1 MSVIVGTRVVRGP
14 NWEYGD
20 KLAEEGHV
28 GTVIEVKQ
36 ALSVTVIW
44 DNGNRND
51 YRAGSQGRFDLCVY
65 DNAPTGVI
73 HQGMHCSGCGQESI
87 RGIRWQCYRCY
98 DFNLCQPCF
107 NSGSHAIG
115 HEFLRL
121 VSSDSQGTKLYSRNS
136 ARQVEA
142 RGLFPGAQVQRG
154 KDWRY
159 GDQDG
164 GDSRRLGYVID
175 VRSWQETA
183 YRGAVAV
190 RWPGKYED
198 KMYRYRVGADGKV
211 DLKSI
216 RDGSDGSYYPDIL
229 PKLGEDDD
237 IRVHDSAVIAP
248 NKESKNCLPPQKTSA
263 IQEVSGKEC
272 KVLALSDKGMV
283 TVSVQAT
290 DEPRILEVPSFT
302 LRKVPSFHQGD
313 KVQIVDDVEDLA
325 RMLDGK
331 NELQSIVKRIK
342 ERQLSRPGIVMKAPD
357 KAQRLQVKIGDEV
370 QELPPVFLSLVETG
384 QREAGAQSHPGGG
397 PRSLRNPR
405 SSTQMEERKLSQAAA
420 CGHIKE
426 IRKILEANPSLVDS
440 AYSGRSPMQVAAH
453 QGHLEAVKVL
463 MQYKPSLDYR
473 DSDGDTALLYAAYGN
488 NMEIMKYMIDHCK
501 EAGVTDH
508 QTFIDVRQKQQ
519 RTCLH
524 VSARRGNLDCVQLLL
539 DRGCSCNL
547 QDKAGDLA
555 LHDAIHKDKR
565 DVVKY
570 LVEWPQSDLTMCN
583 KKGLS
588 PLHYAA
594 LRGNKYATTC
604 LVTHEPSLINM
615 LSGYDGQTA
624 LHIAVSNNFEDVV
637 GELIKGKCDL
647 EVTNYQ
653 GNTPLLQALSGG
665 HIRIVIQL
673 VEAGA
678 RLSAVNQD
686 GETCL
691 HLAAVRSR
699 HFHSP
704 EGESSILRLLSKEID
719 KSLLDKPGA
728 NLLFYLIKKGA
739 KIAQENDAGDNP
751 LQYLRDSAL
760 KDGLLK
766 FSQRRQTSLE
776 DTSDWG
782 EQQRVFNLPQE
793 KIGEEKPVSPEPM
806 DDTPAH
812 FDFEGVHRVD
822 YNELDLHESLGK
834 GSFGQV
840 YRGRWRGTQVAIKK
854 LPLEGSSR
862 SQVEKEVAIHKQ
874 ATHPNIVQLMALGY
888 NETNA
893 FLVMAFIKGP
903 TLHEAIFSKTGKKL
917 KLTTT
922 QKNTM
927 SRDIL
932 SAVAFM
938 HSTKLIHLDIKPGNI
953 LLEHLT
959 LKPYLCDL
967 GLSHLKQQAEMS
979 SSTMITGAR
988 GTYMYMAPEL
998 VLEEERGGSFTGA
1011 QDVWSVASTLVEL
1024 FGETQMYDDKMRPVH
1039 LIRRFMHGK
1048 FEPESLKSVEPAH
1061 RKILT
1066 PCFSGKSKDRPSA
1079 MELLEQ
1085 FEELCEDS

>member
-1 MSVIVGTRVVRGP
+1 MSVVVGTRVVRGP
-14 NWEYGD
+14 NWAYGD

-28 GTVIEVKQ
+28 GTVIQVKQ

-44 DNGNRND
+44 DNGNKND

-65 DNAPTGVI
+65 DSAPTGVI
-73 HQGMHCSGCGQESI
+73 HPGVHCSGCGQESI
-87 RGIRWQCYRCY
+87 RGIRWQCYRCF

-216 RDGSDGSYYPDIL
+216 RDGSDGSYYPDVL

-237 IRVHDSAVIAP
+237 IRVHDSAVVAP
-248 NKESKNCLPPQKTSA
+248 NKESKNCLSPQDTSTV
-263 IQEVSGKEC
+263 QQVSGKEC
-272 KVLALSDKGMV
+272 KVMALSDKGV
-283 TVSVQAT
+283 VSVQVP
-290 DEPRILEVPSFT
+290 DQPHILKKTS
-302 LRKVPSFHQGD
+302 
-313 KVQIVDDVEDLA
+313 
-325 RMLDGK
+325 
-331 NELQSIVKRIK
+331 
-342 ERQLSRPGIVMKAPD
+342 
-357 KAQRLQVKIGDEV
+357 
-370 QELPPVFLSLVETG
+370 
-384 QREAGAQSHPGGG
+384 G
-397 PRSLRNPR
+397 PRSLRNTK

-473 DSDGDTALLYAAYGN
+473 DGDGDTALLYAAYGN
-488 NMEIMKYMIDHCK
+488 NMEIMKYMIDHCQ
-501 EAGVTDH
+501 EAGVKDR
-508 QTFIDVRQKQQ
+508 QGFIDVRQKQQ

-524 VSARRGNLDCVQLLL
+524 VSARRGNLDCVELLL
-539 DRGCSCNL
+539 KRGCSCNL

-565 DVVKY
+565 DVVKC
-570 LVEWPQSDLTMCN
+570 LVEWRHSNLTICN

-704 EGESSILRLLSKEID
+704 EGESSILRQLSKEVD

-751 LQYLRDSAL
+751 LQYLRDPAL

-766 FSQRRQTSLE
+766 FSQRRQTSVE

-793 KIGEEKPVSPEPM
+793 KIGEEEPVSPEPM

-822 YNELDLHESLGK
+822 YNELSLHESLGK

-903 TLHEAIFSKTGKKL
+903 TLHEAIFSKTGKL
-917 KLTTT
+917 KLTTP
-922 QKNTM
+922 QKNVI
-927 SRDIL
+927 SRDVL

-938 HSTKLIHLDIKPGNI
+938 HSTKLLHLDIKPGNI

-967 GLSHLKQQAEMS
+967 GLSHLKQQAEMT
-979 SSTMITGAR
+979 SSTKIAGVR

-998 VLEEERGGSFTGA
+998 VLEDERGASFTGA
-1011 QDVWSVASTLVEL
+1011 LDIWSVASTLVEL
-1024 FGETQMYDDKMRPVH
+1024 FGETQVYDDKMRPIH
-1039 LIRRFMHGK
+1039 LIKRFLQGQ
-1048 FEPESLKSVEPAH
+1048 FEPESLKSVEPTH

-1066 PCFSGKSKDRPSA
+1066 PCFSKNPGDRPSA